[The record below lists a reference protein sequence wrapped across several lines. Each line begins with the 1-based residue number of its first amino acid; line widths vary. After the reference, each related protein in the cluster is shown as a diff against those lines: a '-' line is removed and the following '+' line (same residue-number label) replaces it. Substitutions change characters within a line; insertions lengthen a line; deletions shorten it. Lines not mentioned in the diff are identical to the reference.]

1 MEDRSDKETSMSRL
15 RGLWKR
21 LSTPI
26 RIGLLVAAIA
36 ALLALAGWIARPT
49 YTSRSLLSL
58 FLAIVISAGTWGL
71 VSWAIATAAVEVSRD
86 EE

>member
-1 MEDRSDKETSMSRL
+1 MENDSSREISVSRPRS
-15 RGLWKR
+15 LWKR
-21 LSTPI
+21 ISGPI
-26 RIGLLVAAIA
+26 KIGMLFAIIA
-36 ALLALAGWIARPT
+36 ALMALVGWIARPT

-71 VSWAIATAAVEVSRD
+71 VSWAIAAAAVEVSRD

>member
-1 MEDRSDKETSMSRL
+1 MENSDLKENLTSRFRS
-15 RGLWKR
+15 LWKR
-21 LSTPI
+21 ISIPI
-26 RIGLLVAAIA
+26 KIGLLFAIIA
-36 ALLALAGWIARPT
+36 AMMALVGWIVRPD

-71 VSWAIATAAVEVSRD
+71 VSWAIAAAAFEVSRD

>member
-1 MEDRSDKETSMSRL
+1 MENGDLKENLASRFRS
-15 RGLWKR
+15 LWKQ
-21 LSTPI
+21 TGMPI
-26 RIGLLVAAIA
+26 KIGLLFAIIA
-36 ALLALAGWIARPT
+36 ALMALVGWIVRPD

-71 VSWAIATAAVEVSRD
+71 VSWAIAAAAAEVSRD

>member
-1 MEDRSDKETSMSRL
+1 MEHDSSRETSMSRL
-15 RGLWKR
+15 RSLWKR
-21 LSTPI
+21 ISGPI
-26 RIGLLVAAIA
+26 KIGILFAIIA
-36 ALLALAGWIARPT
+36 ALMALVGWIARPT

-71 VSWAIATAAVEVSRD
+71 VSWAIAAAAAEVSRD

>member
-1 MEDRSDKETSMSRL
+1 MKNDSSRETSMSRL
-15 RGLWKR
+15 RSLWKR
-21 LSTPI
+21 ISGPI
-26 RIGLLVAAIA
+26 KIGMLFAIIA
-36 ALLALAGWIARPT
+36 ALMALVGWIARPT

-71 VSWAIATAAVEVSRD
+71 VSWAIAAAAAEVSRD

>member
-1 MEDRSDKETSMSRL
+1 MSRL
-15 RGLWKR
+15 RSLWKR
-21 LSTPI
+21 ISGPI
-26 RIGLLVAAIA
+26 KIGMLFAIIA
-36 ALLALAGWIARPT
+36 ALMALVGWIARPT

-71 VSWAIATAAVEVSRD
+71 VSWAIAAAAVEVSRD

>member
-1 MEDRSDKETSMSRL
+1 MENDSSREISVSRPRS
-15 RGLWKR
+15 LWKR
-21 LSTPI
+21 ISSPI
-26 RIGLLVAAIA
+26 KIGILFAIIA
-36 ALLALAGWIARPT
+36 ALMALVGWIARPT

-71 VSWAIATAAVEVSRD
+71 VSWAIAAAAVEVSRD

>member
-1 MEDRSDKETSMSRL
+1 MENDSSRETSMSRL
-15 RGLWKR
+15 RSLWKR
-21 LSTPI
+21 ISGPI
-26 RIGLLVAAIA
+26 KIGMLFAIIA
-36 ALLALAGWIARPT
+36 ALMALVGWIARPT

-71 VSWAIATAAVEVSRD
+71 VSWAIAAAAVEVGRD

>member
-1 MEDRSDKETSMSRL
+1 MENDSSRETSMSRP
-15 RGLWKR
+15 RNLWKR
-21 LSTPI
+21 ISGPVK
-26 RIGLLVAAIA
+26 IGILFAIIA
-36 ALLALAGWIARPT
+36 ALMALVGWIARPT

-71 VSWAIATAAVEVSRD
+71 VSWAIAAAAAEVSRD